1 MIASKRLSLSWSG
14 FHDPSVPLMSQVVE
28 KNGSTTLV
36 SPRVGGQGS
45 SSSATRKCP
54 RLIRLFRV
62 SQPQEKLFCFVS
74 WLFFLLL

>member
-14 FHDPSVPLMSQVVE
+14 FHYPSLPLMSRVVE
-28 KNGSTTLV
+28 KNGGATLG

-45 SSSATRKCP
+45 SSGATRKYP
-54 RLIRLFRV
+54 RLIHSESV
-62 SQPQEKLFCFVS
+62 SPRKSYCFVS